1 MTAGSFWSS
10 KCCSVESRAGK
21 PAQNVG
27 IVAIALA
34 GSNKLSFIF
43 DPEVSLSP
51 KNIHVTIA
59 AWIFI
64 LPVRQNVQPFTF
76 LDNVFFDRGG

>member
-1 MTAGSFWSS
+1 MLAYFPLQKCRFPELRFLFYNVTLMTAGSFWSS
-10 KCCSVESRAGK
+10 KCCSMESRAGK

-51 KNIHVTIA
+51 RNIDVTIA
-59 AWIFI
+59 A
-64 LPVRQNVQPFTF
+64 
-76 LDNVFFDRGG
+76 